1 MYGKKSKIHP
11 LPCGRSVEEIALWLY
26 REVKQEKSKV
36 ALLGSLDR
44 MTGLSIP
51 REIKE
56 RIISESDLDE
66 MIDWKQ
72 PLDPGEVRDCLKA
85 TRQIVE
91 GILTPEEYDYQSE
104 DPDVEG
110 IHSFDDLFLNEG
122 AIVHLYDRLYDDFQ
136 CCAITGCLESPY
148 FSQDLGHFFD
158 YDEYIREDNWKM
170 DPGFDPCILEP
181 MSRDIFWRILVRLG
195 YDRDIDPDS
204 IAGLTKWGFLNGFTS
219 FLFES
224 WIPEMLLSAIQERED
239 NYQRLKKALEDMY
252 GADVVVPDLESIL
265 RNKQEWSLSYEYVV
279 GELRLQDLVD
289 IKRYFGANFEEETL
303 ARRLLDFSR
312 LLECSLPPNS
322 KILEMLTDPA
332 WLAKFPSVQSYLET
346 EDIDRLR
353 EGLVRGVHECISMG
367 ISEVDLSYTTHPQVS
382 ALFDM
387 SSQQGRRRRK
397 YVRNLVAKIFKRV
410 SNPLGNKKRCRSD
423 DVALI
428 TLKCKRNAHGVKI
441 YYCPE
446 CRYSS
451 GGPKMVSHIIKHHP
465 SLVGE
470 LRLLDL
476 VDIKR
481 CFGANFEKGT
491 YEMNMLDFQSA
502 FLLECSLL
510 PNSKILEM
518 LTDPAWLAKFPSVQ
532 SYLETEVPFCSVISE
547 DIHQLRQCLVRGV
560 HKCISMG
567 ISEVDL
573 SYTTHPQVSALF
585 DMSCLLGRRR
595 RNYVRNLVAII
606 FEGVSNRL
614 GKRKRRRSENGS

>member
-1 MYGKKSKIHP
+1 MYGNESKIHP
-11 LPCGRSVEEIALWLY
+11 LPCGRSVEEIASWLY

-224 WIPEMLLSAIQERED
+224 WIPEMLLSAIQRE
-239 NYQRLKKALEDMY
+239 KT
-252 GADVVVPDLESIL
+252 I
-265 RNKQEWSLSYEYVV
+265 
-279 GELRLQDLVD
+279 
-289 IKRYFGANFEEETL
+289 T
-303 ARRLLDFSR
+303 
-312 LLECSLPPNS
+312 
-322 KILEMLTDPA
+322 
-332 WLAKFPSVQSYLET
+332 SV
-346 EDIDRLR
+346 
-353 EGLVRGVHECISMG
+353 
-367 ISEVDLSYTTHPQVS
+367 
-382 ALFDM
+382 
-387 SSQQGRRRRK
+387 
-397 YVRNLVAKIFKRV
+397 
-410 SNPLGNKKRCRSD
+410 
-423 DVALI
+423 
-428 TLKCKRNAHGVKI
+428 
-441 YYCPE
+441 
-446 CRYSS
+446 
-451 GGPKMVSHIIKHHP
+451 
-465 SLVGE
+465 
-470 LRLLDL
+470 
-476 VDIKR
+476 
-481 CFGANFEKGT
+481 
-491 YEMNMLDFQSA
+491 
-502 FLLECSLL
+502 
-510 PNSKILEM
+510 
-518 LTDPAWLAKFPSVQ
+518 
-532 SYLETEVPFCSVISE
+532 
-547 DIHQLRQCLVRGV
+547 
-560 HKCISMG
+560 
-567 ISEVDL
+567 
-573 SYTTHPQVSALF
+573 
-585 DMSCLLGRRR
+585 
-595 RNYVRNLVAII
+595 
-606 FEGVSNRL
+606 
-614 GKRKRRRSENGS
+614 